1 MKPIGGC
8 IELDWEERSD
18 LLDRRL
24 GDGEIMA
31 DGLSLG
37 AWGYVL
43 TDFCDGRC
51 WSSGL
56 DIELEGVLLSRETNG
71 FVKEVN
77 GPGLVGLRG
86 PSS

>member
-8 IELDWEERSD
+8 IELDCEERSD

-24 GDGEIMA
+24 GEGEIIA
-31 DGLSLG
+31 EGLSLG

-43 TDFCDGRC
+43 ILFCEGLC
-51 WSSGL
+51 WKSGL
-56 DIELEGVLLSRETNG
+56 EIELEGVLLSFEANG

-77 GPGLVGLRG
+77 APGLVGLSG